1 MVHKVYFC
9 ALYDGCHVL
18 FLVYFH
24 CNMGDNKGGRLAASH
39 IVLYESALRSAYLF
53 SHWFD

>member
-1 MVHKVYFC
+1 MLFMMVAMFY
-9 ALYDGCHVL
+9 

-24 CNMGDNKGGRLAASH
+24 CNMGDNKGDRLAASH

>member
-1 MVHKVYFC
+1 MHFMMVAMFY
-9 ALYDGCHVL
+9 

-24 CNMGDNKGGRLAASH
+24 CMGDNKGDRLAASH
-39 IVLYESALRSAYLF
+39 IVLYESALWSAYLF